1 MALIGVLTALLTEV
15 FKRALSGAQASG
27 LTRPGVAERAGLAL
41 GLAMAPGAAEL
52 CWERPAVAG
61 WLLPGAFSLGQ
72 AQAWPF
78 VLGPHRL
85 RYAID
90 PLAALPPWPLSR
102 PLLQA
107 VLDDR
112 LSDRFVCELIWWR
125 LGYRPMA
132 ASGAEAIAPGSAES
146 ESESWPGAG
155 AGAGASQ
162 AGPGQS
168 AWLATA
174 ATPAAWAERFPM
186 APELVAERPAN
197 VQLTRS
203 IPAPLK
209 QLLKQQLGFGGY
221 RIGELYPRRTRRAVA
236 VSWLLAHLVEGDEA
250 LAESGPLPP
259 LLAAPLDPVIG
270 HPGDRPVA

>member
-1 MALIGVLTALLTEV
+1 M
-15 FKRALSGAQASG
+15 
-27 LTRPGVAERAGLAL
+27 
-41 GLAMAPGAAEL
+41 
-52 CWERPAVAG
+52 
-61 WLLPGAFSLGQ
+61 
-72 AQAWPF
+72 
-78 VLGPHRL
+78 
-85 RYAID
+85 
-90 PLAALPPWPLSR
+90 PPWPLSR

-132 ASGAEAIAPGSAES
+132 ASGAEAIAPGSA